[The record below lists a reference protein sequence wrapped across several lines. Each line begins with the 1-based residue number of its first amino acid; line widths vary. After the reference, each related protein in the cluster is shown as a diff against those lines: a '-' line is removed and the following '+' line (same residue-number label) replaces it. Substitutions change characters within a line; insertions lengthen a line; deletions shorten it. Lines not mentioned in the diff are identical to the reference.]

1 MLNLLADI
9 SARWNTIGL
18 ALRVDS
24 NTLDGLKE
32 SSHKNH
38 VKLDNVIETWIST
51 QSSPVTWETL
61 ILAIEGP
68 LVNHKDKA
76 NKIRDHLGLPH

>member
-1 MLNLLADI
+1 MADL
-9 SARWNTIGL
+9 SARWNMIGL

-24 NTLDGLKE
+24 NTLEGLSQSPKE
-32 SSHKNH
+32 N
-38 VKLDNVIETWIST
+38 VNKLADVIETWIST
-51 QSSPVTWETL
+51 QSSPVTWETV

-68 LVNHKDKA
+68 LVKHKDKA